1 MSITITDKNKIKV
14 SIANGGTGPTGS
26 TGATGPQGPAGPIGP
41 KGDTGAIGP
50 QGPIGQT
57 GPQGIQGLK
66 GDTGGQGPQG
76 AQGDTGAQGIQGP
89 QGIKGDTGPM
99 GQQGNA
105 GPQGVQGIEGPQ
117 GPTGPQGVQG
127 PVGANADLSNLPT
140 ATTFNNNDYFFYSR
154 DGSFDEYKIRYSD
167 LYLAFSNANLSGA
180 NAYTDQKVAD
190 LVDSAPE
197 LLNTLNEIAAALNDD
212 PQFGANLISLIGTKL
227 NITDF
232 DSTFDTRLGLKTTD
246 NLSEG
251 TTNKYYNSTLA
262 NADIDTRVNKSFVD
276 NLNVNADTLDS
287 LDSTDFRRSIGN
299 TSVNS
304 NTTLVANNNYFVDTS
319 SNAVTLTL
327 PLNPSLGDEIYVLHV
342 NGNLNT
348 NNITIAGNGEDIQG
362 LSQDMDIG
370 LEFAGLTLIYGGTT
384 GWFIKH
390 K

>member
-1 MSITITDKNKIKV
+1 MSITITDKNKVKV

-26 TGATGPQGPAGPIGP
+26 TGATGATGPTGPIGP
-41 KGDTGAIGP
+41 QGDAGIQGI

-57 GPQGIQGLK
+57 GPQGIQGL
-66 GDTGGQGPQG
+66 
-76 AQGDTGAQGIQGP
+76 QGDTGAAGPQGSQGDTGATGAQGP
-89 QGIKGDTGPM
+89 QGIKGDTGSM

-127 PVGANADLSNLPT
+127 PTGANADLSNLPT
-140 ATTFNNNDYFFYSR
+140 ATTFQNNDYFFYSR

-167 LYLAFSNANLSGA
+167 LYLAFSNNNLTGA
-180 NAYTDQKVAD
+180 NAYTDQQVAN
-190 LVDSAPE
+190 LIDSSPE

-251 TTNKYYNSTLA
+251 TTNNYYSSTLA
-262 NADIDTRVNKSFVD
+262 NADIDTRVNKAFVD
-276 NLNVNADTLDS
+276 GLNVNADTLDS

-299 TSVNS
+299 TSITTD
-304 NTTLVANNNYFVDTS
+304 TTLVANNNYFVDTS

-327 PLNPSLGDEIYVLHV
+327 PLTPSLGDEIYVLHV

-348 NNITIAGNGEDIQG
+348 NNIVIAGNGEDIQG

>member
-1 MSITITDKNKIKV
+1 MSITITDKNKVKV
-14 SIANGGTGPTGS
+14 SIANGGTGPIGS
-26 TGATGPQGPAGPIGP
+26 TGPTGPTGPQGPTGITGPIGP
-41 KGDTGAIGP
+41 IGN

-57 GPQGIQGLK
+57 GPIGIQGI
-66 GDTGGQGPQG
+66 
-76 AQGDTGAQGIQGP
+76 QGDTGAAGPQGTQGNTGSDGAQGT
-89 QGIKGDTGPM
+89 QGIKGDTGSM

-105 GPQGVQGIEGPQ
+105 GPSGIQGIEGPQ
-117 GPTGPQGVQG
+117 GPTGSQGVQG
-127 PVGANADLSNLPT
+127 PTGPNADLSNLPT
-140 ATTFNNNDYFFYSR
+140 ATTFANNDYFFYTK
-154 DGSFDEYKIRYSD
+154 DGTFDEYKIKYSD
-167 LYLAFSNANLSGA
+167 LYLSFSNNNLTGA

-190 LVDSAPE
+190 LVDAAPA
-197 LLNTLNEIAAALNDD
+197 LLDTLNEIAAALNDD

-251 TTNKYYNSTLA
+251 TTNKYYSSTLA
-262 NADIDTRVNKSFVD
+262 NADIDTRVNKTFVD
-276 NLNVNADTLDS
+276 GLNVNADTLDN
-287 LDSTDFRRSIGN
+287 LNSTDLRRSIGN
-299 TSVNS
+299 TSITT
-304 NTTLVANNNYFVDTS
+304 NTTLIANNNYFVDTS

-327 PLNPSLGDEIYVLHV
+327 PLTPSLGDEIYVLHV

-348 NNITIAGNGEDIQG
+348 NNIVITGNGEEIQG